1 MSNVTHRYTTDV
13 NFLQIWKQAGNN
25 SDIFMTQLHTLGEAD
40 AAEVGT
46 VGGNYL
52 EGGRAHGGPP
62 VADIHLQSSAGEL
75 VFEDPFQ
82 ILLSS
87 GLLLDF
93 AAKVGMS
100 PEGGFLGHFTPQ
112 LADLH
117 GTE

>member
-100 PEGGFLGHFTPQ
+100 PEGGFLGHLTPQ